1 MVTQLLD
8 GLHLLVQV
16 QGALHR
22 VQPALPVVTVWFL
35 DILQEDR
42 LTAWVLQLHQLLGM
56 FPLLGRLVQKVLG
69 EVLPSH
75 IIVIKADGP
84 EAGQTVKHV
93 HVHVLPRKAGD
104 FRRNDSIYDEAEAL
118 WKALVRVKLWLQL
131 TPGRRCLLHSYC
143 LRLWAAVSQA
153 SFGKAGETRQRGG
166 RPPGLLEIRGGNGS
180 RSSCA
185 QGLLPVTAA

>member
-1 MVTQLLD
+1 MD
-8 GLHLLVQV
+8 KSMG
-16 QGALHR
+16 
-22 VQPALPVVTVWFL
+22 L
-35 DILQEDR
+35 DIDGGDMEELMREALAGLQSEQQKLRDKEKR
-42 LTAWVLQLHQLLGM
+42 KPLKEISRILKEGTLPANSNLSLTFLSST
-56 FPLLGRLVQKVLG
+56 PEITSSK
-69 EVLPSH
+69 
-75 IIVIKADGP
+75 DGP